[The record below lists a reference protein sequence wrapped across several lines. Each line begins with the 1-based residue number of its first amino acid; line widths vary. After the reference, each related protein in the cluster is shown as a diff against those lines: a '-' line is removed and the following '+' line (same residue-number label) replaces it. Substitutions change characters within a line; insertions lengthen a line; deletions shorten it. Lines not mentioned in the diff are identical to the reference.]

1 MRENSIRFR
10 LSDLELTKL
19 QRLVATTGKVGMAE
33 ALRYLIDK
41 DYDRDVLKLRPPC
54 NKSEQNDRK

>member
-10 LSDLELTKL
+10 LSDVELTKL
-19 QRLVATTGKVGMAE
+19 KRLVATTGKVGMAE

-41 DYDRDVLKLRPPC
+41 DFDRDVLGLRPPC
-54 NKSEQNDRK
+54 DKRGQGDAK